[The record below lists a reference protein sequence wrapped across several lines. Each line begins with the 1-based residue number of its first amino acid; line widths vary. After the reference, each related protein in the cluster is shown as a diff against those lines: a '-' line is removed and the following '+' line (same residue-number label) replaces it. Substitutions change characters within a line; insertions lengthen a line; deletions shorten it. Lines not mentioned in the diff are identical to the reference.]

1 MQVLIQHNLRNG
13 LGDFTNGMRRY
24 FHFAERIKKRKFSK
38 ISLYVN
44 MKESIMF
51 DKDFFFKLYNK
62 SLLESLF
69 DEIIISDVP
78 ITESSYNGLT
88 HLNVFGE
95 NQIGT
100 NQYDIFIEK
109 TNQLFPN
116 FINNLHLFF
125 SENDDSKFVNFFS
138 DYVMDRYNR
147 MNIHKNEEYKS
158 LHFRAQDY
166 HDNVDLYID
175 HEDEFKDIIFNKG
188 KIFVSSNSY
197 KFKEYIKSFNS
208 PNVFMYDLPFE
219 QDFGNHVAA
228 LPFNNKFGKDEY
240 EDRTIDAVVEAL
252 TISDSN
258 EVFNFNFFGNVHSN
272 FLNFAKWKSVDIKIV
287 GLKNG
292 LNWVP
297 SMI

>member
-138 DYVMDRYNR
+138 DYVMDRYDR

-228 LPFNNKFGKDEY
+228 LPFNDKFGKDEY
-240 EDRTIDAVVEAL
+240 EDKTIDAVVEAL

-258 EVFNFNFFGNVHSN
+258 EVFTFNFFGNVHSN

-287 GLKNG
+287 ALKNG
-292 LNWVP
+292 MNWVP

>member
-1 MQVLIQHNLRNG
+1 MRVLIQHNIRAG

-78 ITESSYNGLT
+78 ITESNYNGLT

-95 NQIGT
+95 NQIGV

-138 DYVMDRYNR
+138 DYVMDRYDR
-147 MNIHKNEEYKS
+147 MNIHKNDEYKS

-208 PNVFMYDLPFE
+208 PNVVMYDLPFE

-258 EVFNFNFFGNVHSN
+258 EVFTFNFFGNVHSN

-287 GLKNG
+287 ALKNG
-292 LNWVP
+292 MNWVP
-297 SMI
+297 SVG

>member
-95 NQIGT
+95 NQIGA

-138 DYVMDRYNR
+138 DYVMERYDR

-228 LPFNNKFGKDEY
+228 LPFNDKFGKDEY
-240 EDRTIDAVVEAL
+240 EDKTIDAVVEAL

-258 EVFNFNFFGNVHSN
+258 EVFTFNFFGNVHST

-287 GLKNG
+287 ALKNG
-292 LNWVP
+292 MNWVP